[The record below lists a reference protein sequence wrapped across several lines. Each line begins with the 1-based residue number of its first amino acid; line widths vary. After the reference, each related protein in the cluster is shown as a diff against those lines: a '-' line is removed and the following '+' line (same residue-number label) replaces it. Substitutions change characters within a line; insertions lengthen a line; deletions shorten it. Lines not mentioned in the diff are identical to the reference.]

1 MFKLKLPDFFKNLIK
16 VICSFFFQFSMNA
29 NAASVSVLLTQ
40 GLHTKDMSLMEG
52 VISKSFQKSVLQNT
66 LRRMTSND
74 VVELLELV

>member
-1 MFKLKLPDFFKNLIK
+1 
-16 VICSFFFQFSMNA
+16 MNA